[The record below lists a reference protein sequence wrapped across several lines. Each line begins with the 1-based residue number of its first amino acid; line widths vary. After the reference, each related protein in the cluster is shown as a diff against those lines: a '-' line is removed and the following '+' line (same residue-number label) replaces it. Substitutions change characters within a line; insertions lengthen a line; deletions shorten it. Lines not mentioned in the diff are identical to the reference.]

1 MRLRFSRHAKDNMRL
16 YGIAR
21 EEVRKAINS
30 PDSISSEVKRQVVM
44 KRFPGRFSGYPLKVV
59 FARDND
65 NILVVTS
72 YPLKSARWRERG

>member
-1 MRLRFSRHAKDNMRL
+1 MRLRFSRHAKNNMRL

-30 PDSISSEVKRQVVM
+30 PDSISSEVKRQVV
-44 KRFPGRFSGYPLKVV
+44 
-59 FARDND
+59 
-65 NILVVTS
+65 ILVVTS